1 LRILISNDDGVT
13 APGIVTLAK
22 TISQLAEVTV
32 VAPDKN
38 RSASSAALT
47 LDRPLRYSQL
57 SNGYYSVTGTP
68 CDCVHLGSHKI
79 MTDRPDMVIAGI
91 NRGPNLGDDVLYS
104 GTVAAAMEGRSL
116 GFPAVAISLSGE
128 CNHYQAAATV
138 MSELLA
144 KLSTHSLGSSVI
156 LNVNVPD
163 LPMSEIKGYRI
174 TRLGCRHR
182 ADNILPSVDP
192 RGHDIYWIGPPS
204 EPQDVGEGTDFD
216 AVKNGYVSITPL
228 TVDLTAYQSFSNVGS
243 WIDELN

>member
-1 LRILISNDDGVT
+1 
-13 APGIVTLAK
+13 
-22 TISQLAEVTV
+22 
-32 VAPDKN
+32 
-38 RSASSAALT
+38 
-47 LDRPLRYSQL
+47 
-57 SNGYYSVTGTP
+57 
-68 CDCVHLGSHKI
+68 
-79 MTDRPDMVIAGI
+79 
-91 NRGPNLGDDVLYS
+91 
-104 GTVAAAMEGRSL
+104 L